1 MDPTRLSKRTLDALE
16 PMPPDKRSRIEAII
30 AKSQTPEARAK
41 IASDRDI
48 LDREYRE
55 TGRIATIGEK
65 VNSEDAAV
73 FSRFI
78 EALRDERLAR
88 GMSLEELALRS
99 RIDKAA
105 LSRLEGGKQS
115 NPTIA
120 TLLRYARALDMRLNF
135 SLEPVT
141 ANRRITA
148 SVESTPG

>member
-1 MDPTRLSKRTLDALE
+1 
-16 PMPPDKRSRIEAII
+16 
-30 AKSQTPEARAK
+30 
-41 IASDRDI
+41 
-48 LDREYRE
+48 
-55 TGRIATIGEK
+55 
-65 VNSEDAAV
+65 
-73 FSRFI
+73 
-78 EALRDERLAR
+78 
-88 GMSLEELALRS
+88 MSLEELALRS

>member
-1 MDPTRLSKRTLDALE
+1 MNPTGLSKRTLDALE
-16 PMPPDKRSRIEAII
+16 QMPSDKRSRIEAII
-30 AKSQTPEARAK
+30 ARAQTPEARAK
-41 IASDRDI
+41 IASDREL

-73 FSRFI
+73 FSKFI
-78 EALRDERLAR
+78 KTLRDERLAR

-99 RIDKAA
+99 KIDKAA

-120 TLLRYARALDMRLNF
+120 TLLRYARALDMRLDF
-135 SLEPVT
+135 SLEPVA
-141 ANRRITA
+141 ANRKVT
-148 SVESTPG
+148 VPLESAPG